1 MNTTILDEVL
11 TQDTLNQLYIELTN
25 SQMWTIGRSSVKS
38 NYKTFPGHVIKEET
52 GEIVNGQLYG
62 FFKGITEMLRI
73 RCKQEYNID
82 LPKHIMRMHLGAKNH
97 KSFTKFHTDT
107 SKSGVSI
114 VGFLT
119 PEWKPEWE
127 GQLKVEN
134 NTIDYEPGRFV
145 IFDTYRQHDGNGP
158 TEDCHLWRI
167 SVNIILTHE
176 S

>member
-1 MNTTILDEVL
+1 
-11 TQDTLNQLYIELTN
+11 
-25 SQMWTIGRSSVKS
+25 
-38 NYKTFPGHVIKEET
+38 
-52 GEIVNGQLYG
+52 
-62 FFKGITEMLRI
+62 
-73 RCKQEYNID
+73 
-82 LPKHIMRMHLGAKNH
+82 MHLGAKNH

-158 TEDCHLWRI
+158 SEDCHLWRI
-167 SVNIILTHE
+167 SINIILTHE